1 LGRIPGPL
9 VRILTLIYRAAIDA
23 SYRFDADDGWAIAS
37 HIALSALMA
46 LFPFLIVVT
55 ALAAVVGSQG
65 LADEVARILFEAW
78 PTEVA
83 EPLAGAVHD
92 VVVGSGSGTVT
103 LGVVL
108 AVFFASSGI
117 ESLRIGLNRAYGMVE
132 TRNWLILRLESIGYV
147 IVAALALLALA
158 FFIVLGPLIFAT
170 ALKHATWLGPLEN
183 TVTFARFG
191 IASIVLVSSLVIV
204 HKWLPAGRRR
214 ISEIGPGI
222 LVTLALWLLAGTIFG
237 RYLAEFAYTYVTYYA
252 GLASAMIALV
262 FLYYT
267 SMIFVYGGEFN
278 TAFKKLREPTPPEE
292 MPAP

>member
-1 LGRIPGPL
+1 LGRDPGPL
-9 VRILTLIYRAAIDA
+9 VRIVTLIYRAAIDA

-147 IVAALALLALA
+147 IVAAFALLALA

-278 TAFKKLREPTPPEE
+278 TAFKKLREPTPPEDT
-292 MPAP
+292 PAP